1 MKRIIL
7 LVITVFMIFSGCRG
21 RYVPPVLEVPFS
33 IGPSIPDYS
42 LETSWA
48 ALPGMKDSADRVP
61 AQSHQQDLQGWAR
74 ADVFFIHPTSFLKK
88 TEKSDGWNADIR
100 DEEINLE
107 TDKGSILNQAS
118 IFNGAGSVYAPRY
131 RQAFIYSYF
140 SEDKQSGKQAL
151 DLAYADVKSAFEYYL
166 HHYNGG
172 RPFIIASHSQG
183 TTHAIKLLQD
193 YIDDKP
199 LAGKLVAAYIVGMDV
214 YDTLY
219 TKLKPCSDANET
231 GCYVTW
237 RTYAYD
243 YFLPGYIM
251 PDRLPVCTNPLTWTT
266 AGELASRELNK
277 GGVLWKFDKVIKHVC
292 DAQVKDGVLRIHEP
306 RFRGRAF
313 FNFKNYHIV
322 DYNLFYLN
330 VRENAINR
338 TEKYFLKNK

>member
-1 MKRIIL
+1 MKRLFLIAIIL
-7 LVITVFMIFSGCRG
+7 FIAGCRG

-33 IGPSIPDYS
+33 NGPPAPDYRMA
-42 LETSWA
+42 TSWA
-48 ALPGMKDSADRVP
+48 ALPIMKDSADRVP
-61 AQSHQQDLQGWAR
+61 VQSHQKDLQGEAR

-88 TEKSDGWNADIR
+88 TEMSDGWNADIN
-100 DEEINLE
+100 DAVINFE

-118 IFNGAGSVYAPRY
+118 IFNGAGRVYAPRY
-131 RQAFIYSYF
+131 RQAFIYSYY
-140 SEDKQSGKQAL
+140 SEDKNIGKQAL
-151 DLAYADVKSAFEYYL
+151 GLAYNDVKSAFEYYL
-166 HHYNGG
+166 TNYNNG

-183 TTHAIKLLQD
+183 TTHAIKLLQE

-199 LAGKLVAAYIVGMDV
+199 LSDKMIAAYIVGMDV

-219 TKLKPCSDANET
+219 YKLKPCSDANET

-243 YFLPGYIM
+243 YFPEGYVM
-251 PDRLPVCTNPLTWTT
+251 PERMAVCTNPLTWTT
-266 AGELASRELNK
+266 TGELAPRESNK

-322 DYNLFYLN
+322 DYNLFYFN

-338 TEKYFLKNK
+338 TEKYFLKQK

>member
-1 MKRIIL
+1 MQRNIL
-7 LVITVFMIFSGCRG
+7 LIFIVFMILFGCRG

-33 IGPSIPDYS
+33 NGPPVPDYS
-42 LETSWA
+42 LATSWA
-48 ALPGMKDSADRVP
+48 ALPTMKDSADRVP
-61 AQSHQQDLQGWAR
+61 KQSHLKDMQAESN

-88 TEKSDGWNADIR
+88 TEKSDGWNADIN
-100 DEEINLE
+100 DSAINLE

-118 IFNGAGSVYAPRY
+118 IFNGAGKVYAPRY

-140 SEDKQSGKQAL
+140 AEDKESGRKAL
-151 DLAYADVKSAFEYYL
+151 GLAYNDVKSAFDYYL
-166 HHYNGG
+166 EHYNNG

-183 TTHAIKLLQD
+183 TTHAIKLLQE
-193 YIDDKP
+193 YIDGKP
-199 LAGKLVAAYIVGMDV
+199 LSEKLIAAYIVGMDV

-219 TKLKPCSDANET
+219 TVLKPCGSANET

-243 YFLPGYIM
+243 YFPPGYVQ
-251 PDRLPVCTNPLTWTT
+251 PFREAVCTNPLTWTT
-266 AGELASRELNK
+266 HGELASRELNI
-277 GGVLWKFDKVIKHVC
+277 GGVLWKFDNVIKNIC

-322 DYNLFYLN
+322 DYNLFYFN

-338 TEKYFLKNK
+338 TRNYFEKK